1 MAPRAVYVHVGPL
14 KTGTTYLQ
22 GVLWNNQELLAQ
34 RGVCLPLS
42 AFGQQTRAV
51 MGLMDKRLHRDVT
64 ADPQVSRNKWQAL
77 VDEVQA
83 WDGPAAV
90 LSMEFLCEA
99 REPAIRR
106 LVEDFSPAQ
115 VHVVYTARDLVR
127 LVPAM
132 WQTHL
137 RNKRTVTWRE
147 YLDSVRD
154 PADPASPWGR
164 RLWSQQDPA
173 QVLGRWAARVPAER
187 TSVITVPASTAEPDL
202 LWRRFASVLGV
213 DPTGFDLDV
222 PRSNPSLGAVEC
234 EALRRINVDVA
245 DRIPGPVYVDL
256 VKRFVARE
264 VLEREPNEHALVL
277 PGSDRD
283 WVRERSAV
291 QIAAL
296 REGGYHLVGDLAE
309 LVDDALRP
317 AETRAPDDIDE
328 ADVVA
333 LLGRVTAAVV
343 VEMSRRQ
350 GGRRWSGPR
359 STEQPQ
365 PSPRQLG
372 LAGVSLRPGGRRH
385 GGAAAQ
391 QALRTA
397 RRLTRYLPR
406 RSGR

>member
-1 MAPRAVYVHVGPL
+1 MAPRTVYVHVGPL

-22 GVLWNNQELLAQ
+22 EVLWSNKQLLAQ
-34 RGVCLPLS
+34 RGVCLPMD

-51 MGLMDKRLHRDVT
+51 MGLMDKRMHRDSTV
-64 ADPQVSRNKWQAL
+64 DPQVSRNKWQSL
-77 VDEVQA
+77 VDQVQA

-99 REPAIRR
+99 REPAVRR
-106 LVEDFSPAQ
+106 LVHDLEPAQ

-127 LVPAM
+127 LIPAM

-154 PADPASPWGR
+154 PADPAAPWGR

-173 QVLGRWAARVPAER
+173 QVLGRWQAGVPAER
-187 TSVITVPASTAEPDL
+187 TSVITVPVSGSDPDL

-213 DPTGFDLDV
+213 DPAGFDLEV
-222 PRSNPSLGAVEC
+222 PRANRSLGAVEC
-234 EALRRINVDVA
+234 EALRRINRDVA
-245 DRIPGPVYVDL
+245 ERVPGPVYVDL

-277 PGSDRD
+277 PASDLS
-283 WVRERSAV
+283 WVRERSAA

-296 REGGYHLVGDLAE
+296 RDGGYALVGDLAE
-309 LVDDALRP
+309 LADDRSALT
-317 AETRAPDDIDE
+317 ETRAPDDIDE

-333 LLGRVTAAVV
+333 LLSRVTAAVV

-350 GGRRWSGPR
+350 RGQRWSGPR

-365 PSPRQLG
+365 PSPRELG
-372 LAGVSLRPGGRRH
+372 LTGVSLQPGGRRH

-397 RRLTRYLPR
+397 RRLARHLPR
-406 RSGR
+406 LPGR

>member
-1 MAPRAVYVHVGPL
+1 MAPRTVYVHVGPL

-22 GVLWNNQELLAQ
+22 GVLWSNRELLAE
-34 RGVCLPLS
+34 RGVCLPLD

-83 WDGPAAV
+83 WDGSTAV
-90 LSMEFLCEA
+90 VSMEFLCEA

-106 LVEDFSPAQ
+106 LVTDLAPAQ
-115 VHVVYTARDLVR
+115 VRVVYTARDLVR

-147 YLDSVRD
+147 YIDSVRD
-154 PADPASPWGR
+154 PAAPGSPWGR

-173 QVLGRWAARVPAER
+173 QVLGRWASGVPTEQ
-187 TSVITVPASTAEPDL
+187 TFVVTVPASSAEPDL
-202 LWRRFASVLGV
+202 LWRRFASVLDV
-213 DPTGFDLDV
+213 DPAGFDLDV
-222 PRSNPSLGAVEC
+222 PRANRSLGAVEC
-234 EALRRINVDVA
+234 EALRRINSDVA
-245 DRIPGPVYVDL
+245 ERIPGPVYVDL

-277 PGSDRD
+277 PASELA
-283 WVRERSAV
+283 WVRERSAG
-291 QIAAL
+291 QMAAIRDGGYALIGDLSELADDAAL
-296 REGGYHLVGDLAE
+296 
-309 LVDDALRP
+309 P
-317 AETRAPDDIDE
+317 SETRAPDDIDE

-333 LLGRVTAAVV
+333 LLGRVSAAVV
-343 VEMSRRQ
+343 VEIARRQ

-365 PSPRQLG
+365 PSPGELG

-391 QALRTA
+391 RALRMA
-397 RRLTRYLPR
+397 RRLATHLPR